1 MKKNKKE
8 LGQGIRALLK
18 QESSSATLP
27 SRRRTTSDHIKEIE
41 LDKIQVNPFQPRNEF
56 EKEALAELAESIKIH
71 GVIQP
76 ITVRKLNANSFQ
88 IISGERRVRAS
99 QMAGKK
105 SIPAYIRKADDQG
118 LLEMALIEN
127 VQRENLNA
135 IEIAL
140 SLQRLLSECGL
151 THDQLAERISKKRSS
166 VTNYLRLLK
175 LPPDIQLAIKNKYV
189 SMGHAKAL
197 LSLDEIDAQL
207 VVFKEILNQGLS
219 VRATESMVKKFLDS
233 GKKQIKIAKA
243 LPLEYKKIEER
254 LSSVLGSKVS
264 LKRAASGKGSLTIPF
279 ANDDQLNDLIDL
291 IEEIQ

>member
-18 QESSSATLP
+18 QESSSSTLP
-27 SRRRTTSDHIKEIE
+27 AKKKISPEHIKEIS
-41 LDKIQVNPFQPRNEF
+41 LDKIQANPYQPRNEF
-56 EKEALAELAESIKIH
+56 EKEALSELAESIKIH

-76 ITVRKLNANSFQ
+76 ITVRLLKPNTYQL
-88 IISGERRVRAS
+88 ISGERRVRAS
-99 QMAGKK
+99 EIAGRQ

-151 THDQLAERISKKRSS
+151 THDQLSERISKKRST

-175 LPPDIQLAIKNKYV
+175 LPPDIQLAIKNRRI

-197 LSLDEIDAQL
+197 LSLEEIDTQII
-207 VVFKEILNQGLS
+207 VCKQILSQDLS
-219 VRATESMVKKFLDS
+219 VRAAEALVKKYAGPRKRPIQKS
-233 GKKQIKIAKA
+233 GS
-243 LPLEYKKIEER
+243 LPLEYRKIEER
-254 LSSVLGSKVS
+254 LSSALGAKVS
-264 LKRAASGKGSLTIPF
+264 LKRTTSGKGTVTIPF
-279 ANDDQLNDLIDL
+279 ANDHQLNDLIEL
-291 IEEIQ
+291 LEENH